1 MCECVNCLPCSI
13 SQLIKDLR
21 VSVILMGFRPSSLV
35 GLGLWG
41 NTLLL
46 HGELK
51 LRLTQNLRSML
62 PEPSSSA
69 LNRRGDWEAD
79 EERQVSMSIHTP
91 HYTKYLI

>member
-1 MCECVNCLPCSI
+1 MKRNEFVLYKCVNCLPCST
-13 SQLIKDLR
+13 SQLIKALL
-21 VSVILMGFRPSSLV
+21 VSVTLMGFRPSSLV

-51 LRLTQNLRSML
+51 LRLAQNLRSML

-69 LNRRGDWEAD
+69 VNRRDNWEAE
-79 EERQVSMSIHTP
+79 EERQVSV
-91 HYTKYLI
+91 

>member
-1 MCECVNCLPCSI
+1 MSI
-13 SQLIKDLR
+13 VYLAQLIKALL
-21 VSVILMGFRPSSLV
+21 VSVTLMGFRPSSLV

-62 PEPSSSA
+62 PDPSSSA
-69 LNRRGDWEAD
+69 VNRQDDWEAE
-79 EERQVSMSIHTP
+79 EERQVSV
-91 HYTKYLI
+91 